1 MIEIKTGTMEEKII
15 KILQEKY
22 PITLEVLSKKLH
34 VPKKTVEFEL
44 FKLSSKGIV
53 DLEPLPDR
61 TFIRLLRGDIRFI
74 GRRHQ
79 EKFIKRK
86 KGKVKIGDKGDEDD
100 IMFG

>member
-15 KILQEKY
+15 KILQKEY
-22 PITLEVLSKKLH
+22 PVTLEVLGKKLH
-34 VPKKTVEFEL
+34 ISKKTVEFEL

-53 DLEPLPDR
+53 ELEPLPDR
-61 TFIRLLRGDIRFI
+61 TYIRLLRTDIRFI
-74 GRRHQ
+74 GRHHQ

-86 KGKVKIGDKGDEDD
+86 KMKVAENGEENKDD